1 MCGCGPRNALQ
12 LSRPGAREVALASP
26 RTERGERRGL
36 KATRILSE
44 LGQTHG
50 VLARPHVFR
59 KRSYFRQHAWM
70 HACNECMQRIHPASA
85 SPGILHNRARTSRS
99 NFIAGQLAPP
109 CPPLRLSCSSPETQ
123 RNGETVVRAR
133 VCVCVCVCARARDQ
147 LLWMNP
153 CQDIVLARSS
163 SWRRSGTGPF
173 AATWVSSMVVV
184 RGETADNDAGTD
196 AKIGNRCSRR
206 RVELILSTRAPQ
218 NPAEP
223 TDPR

>member
-1 MCGCGPRNALQ
+1 
-12 LSRPGAREVALASP
+12 
-26 RTERGERRGL
+26 
-36 KATRILSE
+36 
-44 LGQTHG
+44 
-50 VLARPHVFR
+50 
-59 KRSYFRQHAWM
+59 M

-85 SPGILHNRARTSRS
+85 SPGILHSRARTSRS
-99 NFIAGQLAPP
+99 NFIAGQLAPQ
-109 CPPLRLSCSSPETQ
+109 CPPSASHARLPR
-123 RNGETVVRAR
+123 RNAMVRPFCARAR

-153 CQDIVLARSS
+153 YQDIVLARSS
-163 SWRRSGTGPF
+163 LWRRSGTVPF

-206 RVELILSTRAPQ
+206 RVELISSTRAPQ

-223 TDPR
+223 TDPRWIFSRAPRPRMECISATVPTGHRLGMLYFGASCKARRAGSETSMSRRSSEVSDQPERQAKASKSN